1 MKFQLSRVGG
11 WWIESSGEAPFTLPP
26 SLSNS
31 LPLPNEFNAGE
42 RYLTQYVGMHFATA
56 WAQIPSELETVFM
69 PQQNL
74 NSLLATFSASFI
86 IHYL

>member
-1 MKFQLSRVGG
+1 MQVQGLWCV
-11 WWIESSGEAPFTLPP
+11 WWVMPGNATC
-26 SLSNS
+26 NS
-31 LPLPNEFNAGE
+31 IH
-42 RYLTQYVGMHFATA
+42 VGMHFATA

-69 PQQNL
+69 PQNL

>member
-1 MKFQLSRVGG
+1 MLWCV
-11 WWIESSGEAPFTLPP
+11 WWVISQVMQHA
-26 SLSNS
+26 
-31 LPLPNEFNAGE
+31 
-42 RYLTQYVGMHFATA
+42 TQYVGMHFATA

-69 PQQNL
+69 PQNL

>member
-1 MKFQLSRVGG
+1 MQVQGLRCVWWVVGMSKVMKH
-11 WWIESSGEAPFTLPP
+11 A
-26 SLSNS
+26 
-31 LPLPNEFNAGE
+31 
-42 RYLTQYVGMHFATA
+42 TQYVGMHFATA

-69 PQQNL
+69 PQNL

>member
-1 MKFQLSRVGG
+1 MQVVGLWFI
-11 WWIESSGEAPFTLPP
+11 WWVMCQVMQHA
-26 SLSNS
+26 
-31 LPLPNEFNAGE
+31 
-42 RYLTQYVGMHFATA
+42 TQYVGMHFATA

>member
-1 MKFQLSRVGG
+1 MLWCV
-11 WWIESSGEAPFTLPP
+11 WWVMSQVMQHA
-26 SLSNS
+26 
-31 LPLPNEFNAGE
+31 
-42 RYLTQYVGMHFATA
+42 TQYVGMHFATA